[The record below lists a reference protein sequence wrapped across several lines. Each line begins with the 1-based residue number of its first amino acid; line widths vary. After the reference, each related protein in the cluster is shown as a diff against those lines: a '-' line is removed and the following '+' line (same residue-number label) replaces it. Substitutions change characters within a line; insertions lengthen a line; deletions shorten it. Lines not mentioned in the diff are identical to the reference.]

1 LKNIYSRNLKKY
13 LIQFFKFR
21 EKEIDKDSY
30 LEKIINNQE
39 IVLGASMT
47 TVLFA
52 NKLNIADDDSS
63 SFISSSCISKNSDS
77 SNSSSSSCSSCSGC
91 GGCGGG

>member
-1 LKNIYSRNLKKY
+1 
-13 LIQFFKFR
+13 
-21 EKEIDKDSY
+21 
-30 LEKIINNQE
+30 
-39 IVLGASMT
+39 MT